1 MVTGPTCMRN
11 EQGGNRTGRERW
23 RGKQQDLL
31 LPSALSSDSLRLVA
45 NAVSIQQRKPE
56 AHPLREGTRMSLQSK
71 WVRCHAGPL
80 STYWNPGTQRL
91 WGREGRTSKEQLNG
105 RLNLMRIFH
114 EAMNLLR
121 KNTERQGRCDVSLRG
136 WEEEDT
142 GQRWVMGFQILRSLR
157 STKREIIFISITST
171 PVGVILFLSLVA
183 GDYWMKLKGE
193 QWS

>member
-71 WVRCHAGPL
+71 
-80 STYWNPGTQRL
+80 
-91 WGREGRTSKEQLNG
+91 
-105 RLNLMRIFH
+105 
-114 EAMNLLR
+114 
-121 KNTERQGRCDVSLRG
+121 
-136 WEEEDT
+136 
-142 GQRWVMGFQILRSLR
+142 
-157 STKREIIFISITST
+157 
-171 PVGVILFLSLVA
+171 
-183 GDYWMKLKGE
+183 
-193 QWS
+193 